1 MNKVTNISRLDVLS
15 RSVSIDL
22 EVDPKEAKIF
32 ALAAV
37 AQDSDAPKVVAKNNI
52 EAALTELDAFCQ
64 GFDHVIGHNILRHDL
79 PHLAA
84 ASPRFVALAEAPIDT
99 LWLNPLA
106 FPRNPYHHLVK
117 HYQDGRLQTGH
128 VNDPEFDARLV
139 FEVLENQI
147 EAFVE
152 LDRKSPDALTAYHFL
167 CCRSRQNGGFDQLFT
182 SVRGRTKPNM
192 EEARGAIQRLLD
204 GAACSSM
211 LSITLDQLND
221 TSLGWP
227 MAYALSWI
235 SVAGGDSVMPPWV
248 RAQFSDAARIVRK
261 LRDNNCGDDGCRYCS
276 INNDPK
282 KALTTPKR
290 LWTDGLALKIFG
302 LNLRMS

>member
-1 MNKVTNISRLDVLS
+1 MNKTENTNRCDVLS

-22 EVDPKEAKIF
+22 EVDPARVKIF

-37 AQDSDAPKVVAKNNI
+37 AQDSDAPKIVAKNNI
-52 EAALTELDAFCQ
+52 GMALTDLDAFCQ

-79 PHLAA
+79 PHLVA
-84 ASPRFVALAEAPIDT
+84 ASPRFVALTEAPIDT

-147 EAFVE
+147 EAFSE
-152 LDRKSPDALTAYHFL
+152 LNRKSPDALTAYHFL
-167 CCRSRQNGGFDQLFT
+167 CCRSSQSGGFDQLFAGILG
-182 SVRGRTKPNM
+182 STKPEI

-211 LSITLDQLND
+211 LASALARLDD
-221 TSLGWP
+221 TTFGWP
-227 MAYALSWI
+227 TAYALS
-235 SVAGGDSVMPPWV
+235 
-248 RAQFSDAARIVRK
+248 
-261 LRDNNCGDDGCRYCS
+261 
-276 INNDPK
+276 
-282 KALTTPKR
+282 
-290 LWTDGLALKIFG
+290 
-302 LNLRMS
+302 